1 MIFGVFFLLDQLKG
15 STTSLTRPVRSGSV
29 VCSSNTNHC
38 GRVADGIADGSPEH
52 SWATADPV
60 EQWVWFYFIKKS
72 RINAIRLKQ
81 LNADEKQVK
90 TIELHFEPAKDQMRV
105 C

>member
-1 MIFGVFFLLDQLKG
+1 MC
-15 STTSLTRPVRSGSV
+15 STNPS
-29 VCSSNTNHC
+29 HC
-38 GRVADGIADGSPEH
+38 GRVADGIADGLPEH

-60 EQWVWFYFIKKS
+60 EQWVTFSFIRKS

-90 TIELHFEPAKDQMRV
+90 MIELYFEPSKDQMRV